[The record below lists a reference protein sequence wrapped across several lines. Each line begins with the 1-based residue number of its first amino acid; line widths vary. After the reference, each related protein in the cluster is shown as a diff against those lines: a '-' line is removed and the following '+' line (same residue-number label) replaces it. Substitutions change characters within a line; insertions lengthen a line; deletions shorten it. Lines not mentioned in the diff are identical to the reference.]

1 MPEDRKNARKEWH
14 LVTVDNRE
22 LIAQVAHERLGHGQ
36 TDGSR
41 HLAPPLRCDVRKPY
55 EGRIAK
61 SRNMQ
66 RLLQDEFK
74 VPSATGPSQAF
85 SLASRLARRREMII
99 DKLNLM
105 QQSLHRI
112 EFIWEEHMLRIAV
125 LGCGRI
131 GRMHAANIAAHPRA
145 QLIAVYDVNQ
155 SAADTVAAQHEVR
168 AFGSAEEVFASR
180 DVDAVLVATVTD
192 THADYIERAVAAGKP
207 VLCEK
212 PIDLS
217 LERVNRCA
225 DAVRSKGV
233 PIQIGFNRRFD
244 PGHRAAWKAA
254 RSGEI
259 GELHQVIIT
268 SRDPGMPPRSYY
280 QAAGG
285 LFRDMTIH
293 DFDLARF
300 MLAEE
305 PEEVF
310 AVGGRLI
317 DPSMMEELNDYDS
330 AMIVMRTSS
339 GKQCHI
345 NNSRTSTYGYD
356 QRVELLG
363 SAGMV
368 ISENRRADELRR
380 YSAARSEAAAP
391 YLDFFIERYREA
403 FDAEIDAFVT
413 SVEQGEAPQVGFED
427 GRRALILAEAAM
439 KSAVEGRS
447 VNVGEIK

>member
-1 MPEDRKNARKEWH
+1 
-14 LVTVDNRE
+14 
-22 LIAQVAHERLGHGQ
+22 
-36 TDGSR
+36 
-41 HLAPPLRCDVRKPY
+41 
-55 EGRIAK
+55 
-61 SRNMQ
+61 
-66 RLLQDEFK
+66 
-74 VPSATGPSQAF
+74 
-85 SLASRLARRREMII
+85 
-99 DKLNLM
+99 
-105 QQSLHRI
+105 
-112 EFIWEEHMLRIAV
+112 MLRIAV

-145 QLIAVYDVNQ
+145 ELATVYDIDES
-155 SAADTVAAQHEVR
+155 SAETVAGRHGVR
-168 AFGSAEEVFASR
+168 ASGSADEVFASA

-192 THADYIERAVAAGKP
+192 THADYIEKAVATGKP

-225 DAVRSKGV
+225 DAVLSKGV

-244 PGHRAAWKAA
+244 PGHRAAWNAA

-268 SRDPGMPPRSYY
+268 SRDPGMPPRAYY
-280 QAAGG
+280 EAAGG

-300 MLAEE
+300 MLGEE

-310 AVGGRLI
+310 AIGGRLI
-317 DPSMMEELNDYDS
+317 DPAMMEELNDYDS
-330 AMIVMRTSS
+330 VMVVMRTKS

-363 SAGMV
+363 SIGMV
-368 ISENRRADELRR
+368 ISGNRKPHELRH
-380 YSAARSEAAAP
+380 YSAARTEAAAP

-413 SVEQGEAPQVGFED
+413 SVEKGEPPEVGFED
-427 GRRALILAEAAM
+427 GRRALILAEAAI
-439 KSAVEGRS
+439 KSAVEGRFVKVS
-447 VNVGEIK
+447 EIG

>member
-1 MPEDRKNARKEWH
+1 
-14 LVTVDNRE
+14 
-22 LIAQVAHERLGHGQ
+22 
-36 TDGSR
+36 
-41 HLAPPLRCDVRKPY
+41 
-55 EGRIAK
+55 
-61 SRNMQ
+61 
-66 RLLQDEFK
+66 
-74 VPSATGPSQAF
+74 
-85 SLASRLARRREMII
+85 
-99 DKLNLM
+99 
-105 QQSLHRI
+105 
-112 EFIWEEHMLRIAV
+112 MLRIAV

-145 QLIAVYDVNQ
+145 QMATVYDIDQ
-155 SAADTVAAQHEVR
+155 TSADTVAAEHGVR
-168 AFGSAEEVFASR
+168 ASASADEVFASA
-180 DVDAVLVATVTD
+180 DVDAVLVATVTN
-192 THADYIERAVAAGKP
+192 THADYIEKAVAAGKP

-217 LERVNRCA
+217 LKRVNKCA
-225 DAVRSKGV
+225 EAISSKGV
-233 PIQIGFNRRFD
+233 PVQIGFNRRFD
-244 PGHRAAWKAA
+244 PGHRAAWNAV

-280 QAAGG
+280 EVAGG

-300 MLAEE
+300 MLGEE

-317 DPSMMEELNDYDS
+317 DPAMMEELNDYDS
-330 AMIVMRTSS
+330 VMVVMRTAS

-363 SAGMV
+363 STGMV
-368 ISENRRADELRR
+368 ISGNRKPHELRR
-380 YSAARSEAAAP
+380 FSAARTEATAP
-391 YLDFFIERYREA
+391 YLEFFIERYREA
-403 FDAEIDAFVT
+403 FDAEIDAFVAC
-413 SVEQGEAPQVGFED
+413 VEKGEAPLVGFED
-427 GRRALILAEAAM
+427 GRRALVLAEAAM

-447 VNVGEIK
+447 VKVSEIG